1 MVKQV
6 DILMIIVI
14 VAFNPDKL
22 IGIAKGKLVNVKK
35 KVRQMIDVAMLAKNF
50 GPKYMYMYLNMTN

>member
-1 MVKQV
+1 MAKQV

-14 VAFNPDKL
+14 VAFNPHKL

-35 KVRQMIDVAMLAKNF
+35 KVRQIIDVAMLAKDF
-50 GPKYMYMYLNMTN
+50 WSEKTWLAKI

>member
-35 KVRQMIDVAMLAKNF
+35 KVRQIIDVAMLAKNF
-50 GPKYMYMYLNMTN
+50 GSKNLS